1 METRW
6 CPGCRAER
14 VVEQPPCLD
23 GHAECPEWACT
34 ECGLAIVFGWLDAD
48 TFDADTF
55 DADTLGA
62 TASPAGRR
70 RRAGVA

>member
-1 METRW
+1 METRY

-23 GHAECPEWACT
+23 GHEECPERACT

-48 TFDADTF
+48 GVGTKMRVA
-55 DADTLGA
+55 
-62 TASPAGRR
+62 ASA
-70 RRAGVA
+70 